1 MVSKKSTASSTT
13 SKTSTTQT
21 SSKTSGGNS
30 VNYIMSIM
38 SFIAVCFCGIALFLA
53 MILAK
58 FGISASFCGAL
69 QKVANI
75 IGWSVLCLFSFRYIK
90 RRRIIWIWVVWVVA
104 IVMIAT
110 GIIFA

>member
-1 MVSKKSTASSTT
+1 MTTKKTT
-13 SKTSTTQT
+13 STKTTSTQSQT
-21 SSKTSGGNS
+21 TKSNSAS

-38 SFIAVCFCGIALFLA
+38 AFIAVCFCGIALFIA
-53 MILAK
+53 MILSK

-69 QKVANI
+69 QKIANI
-75 IGWSVLCLFSFRYIK
+75 IGWSVLCLFSFKYIK
-90 RRRIIWIWVVWVVA
+90 RRRMIWIWVIWVVA